1 MRYAGL
7 GAALLVGLFSWGALA
22 QTTTPSPPAAAPSAS
37 PAPKPRSPAMKQ
49 ARAKRRAACA
59 ADLQKFCAD
68 VEPGKGARQKCLRS
82 HRAEIS
88 PECKLARQ
96 QLRVIRAKEKR

>member
-1 MRYAGL
+1 MQCARMSAT
-7 GAALLVGLFSWGALA
+7 LLVSFLSWGALA
-22 QTTTPSPPAAAPSAS
+22 QTTTPPPEAPSIS
-37 PAPKPRSPAMKQ
+37 PAPKARSPAMKQ

-82 HRAEIS
+82 HRKEIS
-88 PECKLARQ
+88 PECKAARQ
-96 QLRVIRAKEKR
+96 ELRVIRAKEKG

>member
-1 MRYAGL
+1 MRWAGL
-7 GAALLVGLFSWGALA
+7 GAALLISLIPWGALA
-22 QTTTPSPPAAAPSAS
+22 QTTTPSAPPAAPSAS
-37 PAPKPRSPAMKQ
+37 PVPKARSPAMKQ

-68 VEPGKGARQKCLRS
+68 VEPGKGGRQKCLRS

-88 PECKLARQ
+88 PECKSARQ
-96 QLRVIRAKEKR
+96 ELRVIRANEKR